1 MIYLDNDS
9 GEDIVA
15 VKEKLNEV
23 IRLLIESPDT
33 SWLKADIQ
41 DWLKV
46 RNISFT
52 DSETK
57 SQLLEKA

>member
-1 MIYLDNDS
+1 MDKIDLTTPVDIEEKINDIITLLVDKPDN
-9 GEDIVA
+9 
-15 VKEKLNEV
+15 
-23 IRLLIESPDT
+23 

-41 DWLKV
+41 DWLRV

-57 SQLLEKA
+57 TQLLEKM

>member
-1 MIYLDNDS
+1 MDKIDLTTPVDIEEKINDIITLLVDKPDN
-9 GEDIVA
+9 
-15 VKEKLNEV
+15 
-23 IRLLIESPDT
+23 

-57 SQLLEKA
+57 AQLLEKM

>member
-1 MIYLDNDS
+1 MDKIDLTTPVDIEEKINDIITLLVDKPDN
-9 GEDIVA
+9 
-15 VKEKLNEV
+15 
-23 IRLLIESPDT
+23 

-57 SQLLEKA
+57 TQLLEKM